1 MAHQGPLDMNERA
14 YRTVRQVTD
23 KHDDTIVE
31 ESIDADSERVEAGRK
46 GAAIRNENL
55 TPEQRSE
62 IAKHAAEARWKKS
75 DADTEETDRR

>member
-31 ESIDADSERVEAGRK
+31 ELVDADSERVEAGRK
-46 GAAIRNENL
+46 GAAIRNETL
-55 TPEQRSE
+55 TAEQRSE
-62 IAKHAAEARWKKS
+62 IAKLAAEARWKKS
-75 DADTEETDRR
+75 ESDNE